1 MTTWH
6 EPGAALPCGPVL
18 FLDRDGVVIEDRH
31 YLSDP
36 DEVVLV
42 DGAAQAFA
50 AARSAGF
57 RIVGV
62 SNQSGLGRGIFG
74 LAQFEAVMR
83 RVDELLAA
91 EGAAFDAMH
100 YCPHA
105 PGDDC
110 ACRKPLPGLLED
122 AARRVP
128 YDPARS
134 WVVGDKASDVELA
147 RRAGLGAVLVHTGY
161 GAGEA
166 EGVRERWG
174 GDPRVLQAPDLPG
187 AVQAILAAEGTL
199 P

>member
-105 PGDDC
+105 PGDGC
-110 ACRKPLPGLLED
+110 SCRKPLPGLLED

-128 YDPARS
+128 YDAARS

-161 GAGEA
+161 GSSEA
-166 EGVRERWG
+166 ADVTARWG
-174 GDPRVLQAPDLPG
+174 DDPRVLQAPDLPA
-187 AVQAILAAEGTL
+187 AVQAIVAAERRR